1 MAEWERPHNKQLLL
15 PAPLPEAAGSLRSP
29 AAFFMIAPQ
38 QNYGVGRLHTSIRL
52 KALTFGVLLL
62 RRRCTATCGAR
73 TGSGFRN
80 STSRSRGDAGLGHA
94 PVVGVTESG
103 FLELIK

>member
-62 RRRCTATCGAR
+62 RRRGTQPAALPLGRAR
-73 TGSGFRN
+73 VPRRAGSEVTLA
-80 STSRSRGDAGLGHA
+80 SAKHA
-94 PVVGVTESG
+94 PVVVVTESG
-103 FLELIK
+103 FLEFN

>member
-62 RRRCTATCGAR
+62 RRRCTATYGAR
-73 TGSGFRN
+73 TGWAFVTR
-80 STSRSRGDAGLGHA
+80 RAGPEVTLASATHA
-94 PVVGVTESG
+94 PVVAVTESG
-103 FLELIK
+103 FLEFN